1 MKKKLPIIIIAIL
14 IVAVVVVCI
23 IKINSKLKIHSGT
36 MRLCYMSEAYDGN
49 VDYKKE
55 LYAEMDE
62 DSLGQKIRQNDI
74 FPSDDIRD
82 YVNLGIITKI
92 DNTSWLPVS
101 NISAYI
107 HDDNEESMIIT
118 KEGSIIVEKIDAGN
132 VEEIYLM
139 GLLIYKGDKSDEEII
154 EYVKTLSISIYYA
167 NKLNSHKI
175 LNVNLSDIDFDID
188 IIDWNEQMGN

>member
-1 MKKKLPIIIIAIL
+1 MKKKLPIIIIVL
-14 IVAVVVVCI
+14 VVVAVVTVILV
-23 IKINSKLKIHSGT
+23 KINNKLKIHTGT
-36 MRLCYMSEAYDGN
+36 MRLCYMSEAYDGS
-49 VDYKKE
+49 VATKKE
-55 LYAEMDE
+55 LYAEMHE
-62 DSLGQKIRQNDI
+62 DSLVQKIRQDDV
-74 FPSDDIRD
+74 FPSDDIKD

-107 HDDNEESMIIT
+107 HDDNEDSMIIT

-132 VEEIYLM
+132 EEEIYLM
-139 GLLIYKGDKSDEEII
+139 SLLIYKGDKSDDEII

-167 NKLNSHKI
+167 NKLNSHKS